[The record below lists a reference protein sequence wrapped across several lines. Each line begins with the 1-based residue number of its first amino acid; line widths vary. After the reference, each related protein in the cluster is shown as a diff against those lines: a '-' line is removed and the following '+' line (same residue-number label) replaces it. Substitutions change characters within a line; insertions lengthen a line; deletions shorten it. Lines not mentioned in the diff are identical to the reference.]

1 MNIYFH
7 FTNYIKP
14 TIVEISKKYISRMN
28 SRYCVSIVL
37 FLVKYNC
44 YHRISIV
51 ESVKIIPIQCL
62 NAHAMMFDFRDD
74 LQAWCETPGW
84 ILDLDINA
92 FVTFSVNGFDWR
104 LFAPFW
110 SLTWYHY
117 INEGDCLIIL
127 QKLVCNPIISKIL
140 IWNELQAEP
149 FWVCLVR
156 HLSKKYKKY
165 IIKDF
170 ICLHKKTFDIKK

>member
-1 MNIYFH
+1 
-7 FTNYIKP
+7 
-14 TIVEISKKYISRMN
+14 
-28 SRYCVSIVL
+28 
-37 FLVKYNC
+37 
-44 YHRISIV
+44 
-51 ESVKIIPIQCL
+51 
-62 NAHAMMFDFRDD
+62 MFDFRDD

-110 SLTWYHY
+110 SLTLYHY
-117 INEGDCLIIL
+117 INEDDCLIIS
-127 QKLVCNPIISKIL
+127 QKWVCNPIISKIL

-149 FWVCLVR
+149 FWVCLVQ

-170 ICLHKKTFDIKK
+170 ICLHKKTFDIENKICCNDLDFKSRVKELFSCLTYAYWNGVHGDKPPFSTCLYTDTDIILM